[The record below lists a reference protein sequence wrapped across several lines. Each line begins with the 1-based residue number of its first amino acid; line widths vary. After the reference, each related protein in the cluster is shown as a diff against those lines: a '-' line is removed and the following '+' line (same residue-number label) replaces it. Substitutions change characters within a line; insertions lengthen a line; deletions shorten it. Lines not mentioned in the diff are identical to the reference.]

1 MCGNGDPADFRQVS
15 AKPIV
20 QVGNL
25 NLSTSNRAGSVMA
38 KTKTKAEKMQE
49 SLRLAKM
56 PFALKQFG
64 ARAHGGNCNDRYT
77 FWEERKMQTEARLP
91 VASLRA
97 AARPEFTEI
106 LDRVRKLRPE
116 IASRALAS
124 EKAKRVPAETM
135 EALRDADVFRV
146 MQPKRFGG
154 YEYGPAEL
162 AQVGFELG
170 RACGSTGWCGTL
182 AVCFGWMTAFFPLEA
197 QQEVWENPDN
207 LLAVSYVPTPKV
219 EAVNGG
225 FKISGSWPWASG
237 VDSATWLILAAL
249 IPNKDGPPALSWC
262 LVPVSDVIVDHDSW
276 NVSGLEGTGSKTVA
290 IVDPVFVPNHRVLP
304 LGRIFSGKVP
314 GLDVPGNE
322 QARFGYPT
330 FGPTALVSP
339 IVGMAQG
346 ALDAFTETARSAR
359 RMARPGVF
367 EQVAESALIQSLVG
381 QAAARIDAARTLML
395 TSLQEGQQVV
405 RSGGTLEIE
414 QRVRIRRNHGFAART
429 SAEVVNDI
437 FAKSGA
443 AAADE
448 NNRVQRFWRDAN
460 AAALHTSIDWDT
472 LSALYGAQQ
481 LGLQPQGIF

>member
-1 MCGNGDPADFRQVS
+1 
-15 AKPIV
+15 
-20 QVGNL
+20 
-25 NLSTSNRAGSVMA
+25 
-38 KTKTKAEKMQE
+38 
-49 SLRLAKM
+49 M

-64 ARAHGGNCNDRYT
+64 ARAHAGNCNDRYT

-91 VASLRA
+91 AANLRA

-162 AQVGFELG
+162 AQIGFELG

-197 QQEVWENPDN
+197 QQEVWENTDN

-219 EAVNGG
+219 EPVDGG

-262 LVPVSDVIVDHDSW
+262 LVPVSDVIVDHESW

-304 LGRIFSGKVP
+304 LGRIFSGKMP

-346 ALDAFTETARSAR
+346 ALDAFIETARSAR

-429 SAEVVNDI
+429 SAEVLNDI

-481 LGLQPQGIF
+481 LGVQPQGIF

>member
-1 MCGNGDPADFRQVS
+1 
-15 AKPIV
+15 
-20 QVGNL
+20 
-25 NLSTSNRAGSVMA
+25 
-38 KTKTKAEKMQE
+38 
-49 SLRLAKM
+49 
-56 PFALKQFG
+56 
-64 ARAHGGNCNDRYT
+64 
-77 FWEERKMQTEARLP
+77 MQTETRLQP
-91 VASLRA
+91 AIHKTPE
-97 AARPEFTEI
+97 RPDFQEI
-106 LDRVRKLRPE
+106 LGRLVKLRPE

-135 EALRDADVFRV
+135 EALRDADLFRL
-146 MQPKRFGG
+146 MQPRRFGG

-182 AVCFGWMTAFFPLEA
+182 AACFGWMVAFFPLEA
-197 QQEVWENPDN
+197 QEEVWDNRDN

-219 EAVNGG
+219 EAVDGG
-225 FKISGSWPWASG
+225 FKIAGSWPWASG
-237 VDSATWLILAAL
+237 VDSATWLILSAL
-249 IPNKDGPPALSWC
+249 LPGKDGPPSVAWC
-262 LVPVSDVIVDHDSW
+262 LVPVRDVIVDHNSW

-290 IVDPVFVPNHRVLP
+290 INDPVFVPSHRVLP

-314 GLDVPGNE
+314 GLDVPGNS
-322 QARFGYPT
+322 QALFGYPT
-330 FGPTALVSP
+330 FGPTALVAP
-339 IVGMAQG
+339 VVGMAQG
-346 ALDAFTETARSAR
+346 ALDAFTETARGAR

-367 EQVAESALIQSLVG
+367 EQVAESTLIQSLVG

-395 TSLQEGQQVV
+395 TSLQEGQEAVGAG
-405 RSGGTLEIE
+405 RTLEIE

-429 SAEVVNDI
+429 SSEVVNDI

-460 AAALHTSIDWDT
+460 TAALHASIDWDT

-481 LGLQPQGIF
+481 LGQQPQGIF

>member
-1 MCGNGDPADFRQVS
+1 
-15 AKPIV
+15 
-20 QVGNL
+20 
-25 NLSTSNRAGSVMA
+25 
-38 KTKTKAEKMQE
+38 MQ
-49 SLRLAKM
+49 M
-56 PFALKQFG
+56 
-64 ARAHGGNCNDRYT
+64 
-77 FWEERKMQTEARLP
+77 EARLQTADHP
-91 VASLRA
+91 A
-97 AARPEFTEI
+97 ATRRPEFSEI
-106 LDRVRKLRPE
+106 LDRIRAMRTT
-116 IASRALAS
+116 IASRALAA

-135 EALRDADVFRV
+135 AELRAADVFRV

-162 AQVGFELG
+162 AQIGFELG

-197 QQEVWENPDN
+197 QQEVWDDPDN

-219 EAVNGG
+219 EAVDGG

-237 VDSATWLILAAL
+237 VDSATWLILSAL
-249 IPNKDGPPALSWC
+249 LPNKDGPPSLAWC

-314 GLDVPGNE
+314 GLDVPGNQ

-330 FGPTALVSP
+330 FGPTALVAP

-346 ALDAFTETARSAR
+346 ALDAFTETARGAR

-395 TSLQEGQQVV
+395 TSLQEGQEIV
-405 RSGGTLEIE
+405 RSGGAPDIE
-414 QRVRIRRNHGFAART
+414 LRVRIRRNHGFAART
-429 SAEVVNDI
+429 SSEVVYEI

-448 NNRVQRFWRDAN
+448 NNRVQRFWRDAST
-460 AAALHTSIDWDT
+460 AALHSSIDWDT

>member
-1 MCGNGDPADFRQVS
+1 
-15 AKPIV
+15 
-20 QVGNL
+20 
-25 NLSTSNRAGSVMA
+25 
-38 KTKTKAEKMQE
+38 
-49 SLRLAKM
+49 
-56 PFALKQFG
+56 
-64 ARAHGGNCNDRYT
+64 
-77 FWEERKMQTEARLP
+77 MQTEARLQ
-91 VASLRA
+91 A
-97 AARPEFTEI
+97 ATREAPQRPEFGEI
-106 LDRVRKLRPE
+106 LARIRDLRPQ
-116 IASRALAS
+116 IASRALAA

-135 EALRDADVFRV
+135 EALRDADIFRV

-162 AQVGFELG
+162 AQIGFELG

-197 QQEVWENPDN
+197 QEEVWENPDN

-219 EAVNGG
+219 QPVDGG

-237 VDSATWLILAAL
+237 VDSATWLILSAL
-249 IPNKDGPPALSWC
+249 LPNKEGPPSLAWC
-262 LVPVSDVIVDHDSW
+262 LVPVSDVIVDHNSW

-290 IVDPVFVPNHRVLP
+290 IDDPVFVPTHRVLP

-314 GLDVPGNE
+314 GLDVPGNH

-395 TSLQEGQQVV
+395 TSLQEGQEVV
-405 RSGGTLEIE
+405 LAGGTLEIE
-414 QRVRIRRNHGFAART
+414 QRVRIRRNHGFAARS
-429 SAEVVNDI
+429 SAEVVNEI
-437 FAKSGA
+437 YAKSGA

-448 NNRVQRFWRDAN
+448 KNGVQRFWRDAN
-460 AAALHTSIDWDT
+460 TAALHVSIDWDT